1 MKSSQLNPIIL
12 YAPFV
17 KKKKKRKNDKDGL
30 MGSKVIRNLDHRCL
44 LNIIHSSVIKFYVD

>member
-1 MKSSQLNPIIL
+1 MLL
-12 YAPFV
+12 LL
-17 KKKKKRKNDKDGL
+17 KRKEKKDKDGL